1 MWVVSSKRSN
11 MFIKTVPVL
20 VTICFRL
27 KVLAFSLTGSKAVFK
42 SAKGSDFCCSGSDF
56 WAWEPA
62 RVILAFVFEATFVSA
77 SLGCSSFVPDRR
89 RPCSGLAEATWR
101 TSAGSSTALAMR
113 AREFSLF
120 SSAASRRIFSS
131 ALSILCNV
139 PLSKVSKSTSS
150 LPAPR
155 SCGCCVSWRK
165 RHRARMTCAASSTA
179 AVEVKTFNAVGAF
192 AVSLSFVTWSCG
204 GTAAMAICKPSFP
217 CRSRR
222 SKGTSLLVVC
232 LSMTA
237 VIK

>member
-1 MWVVSSKRSN
+1 

-42 SAKGSDFCCSGSDF
+42 SAKGSDFCCSSSDF

-62 RVILAFVFEATFVSA
+62 RVILALDFEATFASA
-77 SLGCSSFVPDRR
+77 SLGCSSFIPDGRL
-89 RPCSGLAEATWR
+89 PSGLAEATCR
-101 TSAGSSTALAMR
+101 TSAGSSTALAVR

-131 ALSILCNV
+131 ALSILCSV

-150 LPAPR
+150 LLAPR
-155 SCGCCVSWRK
+155 SCGCCVSCRK

-179 AVEVKTFNAVGAF
+179 AVEVNTFNAAGAL
-192 AVSLSFVTWSCG
+192 AVSLSLVTRSCG